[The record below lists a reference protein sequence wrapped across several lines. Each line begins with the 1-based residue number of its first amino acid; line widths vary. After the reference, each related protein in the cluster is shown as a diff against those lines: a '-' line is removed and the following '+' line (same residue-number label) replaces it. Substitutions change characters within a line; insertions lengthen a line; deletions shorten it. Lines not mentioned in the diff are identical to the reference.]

1 MWNDNYGNYS
11 FYLNISDSFEDE
23 TSNKNQD
30 FLEEL
35 KRVKDQFKDKDFDG
49 QVKQRYGTAVKSF
62 FTFYMLSST
71 FIPISLYVT
80 IELVK
85 LWQAYF
91 ISEDVEMFSEV
102 RDQFCRVNTSSL
114 NEELGQVSYVF
125 SDKTGTLT
133 QNTMQFKLCKIG
145 PYIYGDQSIIQ
156 FGDDPDEDKEEKDY
170 EKKKCVNDYENRF
183 IEELLFNEPMFLENE
198 CLDNRFY
205 QKLKGGF
212 TFDNQ
217 TSRVRE
223 FLKALSTAH
232 QCLPEKKDSILSY
245 HGPSPD
251 EVALVEMA

>member
-114 NEELGQVSYVF
+114 NEELG
-125 SDKTGTLT
+125 
-133 QNTMQFKLCKIG
+133 
-145 PYIYGDQSIIQ
+145 
-156 FGDDPDEDKEEKDY
+156 
-170 EKKKCVNDYENRF
+170 
-183 IEELLFNEPMFLENE
+183 
-198 CLDNRFY
+198 
-205 QKLKGGF
+205 
-212 TFDNQ
+212 
-217 TSRVRE
+217 
-223 FLKALSTAH
+223 
-232 QCLPEKKDSILSY
+232 
-245 HGPSPD
+245 
-251 EVALVEMA
+251 

>member
-1 MWNDNYGNYS
+1 MSIFHFLICVILASSTFMWNDNYGNYS
-11 FYLNISDSFEDE
+11 FYLNISDSYKDE
-23 TSNKNQD
+23 STNKNQD
-30 FLEEL
+30 LIDEL
-35 KRVKDQFKDKDFDG
+35 KKVKDQEFDG
-49 QVKQRYGTAVKSF
+49 VAKQSYTTAVQSF

-85 LWQAYF
+85 VWQAYF

-102 RDQFCRVNTSSL
+102 RDQCCRVNTSSL

-156 FGDDPDEDKEEKDY
+156 FGDDPDEDKDMV
-170 EKKKCVNDYENRF
+170 KKKCAGDYENRF

-198 CLDNRFY
+198 CLDHRFY
-205 QKLKGGF
+205 Q
-212 TFDNQ
+212 
-217 TSRVRE
+217 
-223 FLKALSTAH
+223 
-232 QCLPEKKDSILSY
+232 
-245 HGPSPD
+245 
-251 EVALVEMA
+251 